1 MRILLHAS
9 AFNSLTQ
16 RLAVELAYQG
26 HQIAVS
32 LDLGGGPG
40 GDAELRGA
48 IHRHRPELILAPM
61 LTSRVPQDVWSRHT
75 CLIVHP
81 GPPGDRGPSALDWA
95 LAEGRRSWG
104 VTVLQAVEEMD
115 AGPIWAAEAFDI
127 PEHAEA
133 GGIAKSD
140 LYRNELAD
148 AASAAVRRAVERFA
162 SHRFVPRTAPD
173 GGVTRP
179 YFRQERRAVDWTGE
193 GTDAVA
199 RKLRTADSSPGVL
212 DTLGGREFYLFGGQP
227 EDELRGAPGTLL
239 ATRDGAVCRA
249 TVDGAVWLSALRPR
263 RAADGPSTAKAPAAT
278 VLAQAGLLSG
288 VPEIA
293 APLRPHHKRQ
303 TWAPIRYHEHDGVG
317 MLRFSFPGGAMSTT
331 DCRRLLAA
339 YRYAGSRPTR
349 VLVLGAQR
357 DVFSHG
363 IHLGAIEAAADPAR
377 ESWANI
383 NAMDDLVEAILTTR
397 DKLTVAALGGNAAAG
412 GLMLALAADEVW
424 VRTGA
429 VLNPHYRLMGLHGS
443 EFWTY
448 TLPRRVGQEQ
458 ARRLTADALP
468 VGPQRALDLGLVD
481 RVLPCAPEH
490 VSDHVA
496 ELAQELAED
505 PGLPRRLAVKRV
517 ALRRAERR
525 RPLAWY
531 RAEELAL
538 MHRNFYGPDDSY
550 HDLRRAFLH
559 KLRPDTTPERLH
571 HIPV

>member
-16 RLAVELAYQG
+16 RIAVELAYEG
-26 HQIAVS
+26 HQTSVS
-32 LDLGGGPG
+32 LDLGGGPR
-40 GDAELRGA
+40 GDAELRQA
-48 IHRHRPELILAPM
+48 LHRHDPELIVAPM
-61 LTSRVPQDVWSRHT
+61 LTSRIPEDVWSRHT

-95 LAEGRRSWG
+95 LAEGQRSWG
-104 VTVLQAVEEMD
+104 VTVLQAVAEMD
-115 AGPIWAAEAFDI
+115 AGPVWAAEPFDI
-127 PEHAEA
+127 PEHPEA

-162 SHRFVPRTAPD
+162 SHRFVPRPASPD
-173 GGVTRP
+173 GVERP
-179 YFRQERRAVDWTGE
+179 YHRQDLRAIDWTAE
-193 GTDAVA
+193 GTDVVA

-212 DTLGGREFYLFGGQP
+212 DTLGGRGYYLYGGQP
-227 EDELRGAPGTLL
+227 EDELRGRPGTLL

-249 TVDGAVWLSALRPR
+249 TVDGAVWLSAVRPR
-263 RAADGPSTAKAPAAT
+263 REPDGPPTAKAPAAT
-278 VLAQAGLLSG
+278 VLERAGLLHG
-288 VPEIA
+288 VPEIS

-303 TWAPIRYHEHDGVG
+303 TWATIRYHEHGG
-317 MLRFSFPGGAMSTT
+317 AGLLRFSFPGGAMSAT

-339 YRYAGSRPTR
+339 YRYARTRPTR
-349 VLVLGAQR
+349 VLVLGAHR

-424 VRTGA
+424 VRAGA

-458 ARRLTADALP
+458 ARRLTEDALP
-468 VGPQRALDLGLVD
+468 IGPERALDLGLVD
-481 RVLPCAPEH
+481 RVLDCAPEQLA
-490 VSDHVA
+490 DHVA
-496 ELAQELAED
+496 DLAQGLALD
-505 PGLPRRLAVKRV
+505 SRLARRLVAKRG
-517 ALRRAERR
+517 ALRRAEGH

-531 RAEELAL
+531 RSEELAL

-550 HDLRRAFLH
+550 HALRRAFLH
-559 KLRPDTTPERLH
+559 KSRPDTTPERLH
-571 HIPV
+571 RIPV

>member
-26 HQIAVS
+26 HQISVS
-32 LDLGGGPG
+32 LDLGGGPRG
-40 GDAELRGA
+40 ETELREA
-48 IHRHRPELILAPM
+48 VHRHSPELIVAPM
-61 LTSRVPQDVWSRHT
+61 LTSRIPEDVWSRHT

-95 LAEGRRSWG
+95 LAEGRRAWG
-104 VTVLQAVEEMD
+104 VTVLQAVAEMD
-115 AGPIWAAEAFDI
+115 AGPVWAAEPFDI

-148 AASAAVRRAVERFA
+148 AASVAVQRAVERFA
-162 SHRFVPRTAPD
+162 SRRFVPGPAAQ
-173 GGVTRP
+173 GGAARP
-179 YFRQERRAVDWTGE
+179 YFRQELRAIDWTGE
-193 GTDAVA
+193 RTDAVA

-212 DTLGGREFYLFGGQP
+212 DTLGGRAYYLYGGQP
-227 EDELRGAPGTLL
+227 DDELRGVPGTLL

-249 TVDGAVWLSALRPR
+249 TLDGAVWLTALRPR
-263 RAADGPSTAKAPAAT
+263 REQGGPATAKAPAAT
-278 VLAQAGLLSG
+278 VLATAGLLRG
-288 VPEIA
+288 VPEIG

-303 TWAPIRYHEHDGVG
+303 TWATIQYEEHGAAG
-317 MLRFSFPGGAMSTT
+317 LLRFSFPGGAMSTA

-339 YRYAGSRPTR
+339 YRYARSRPTR
-349 VLVLGAQR
+349 VLVLGAHR

-363 IHLGAIEAAADPAR
+363 IHLGAIEAAPDPAR

-424 VRTGA
+424 VRAGA

-458 ARRLTADALP
+458 ARRLTTEALP
-468 VGPQRALDLGLVD
+468 IGPERALDLGLVD
-481 RVLPCAPEH
+481 RVLDCTPERLAE
-490 VSDHVA
+490 HVA
-496 ELAQELAED
+496 ELAQGLALD
-505 PGLPRRLAVKRV
+505 ARLPRRMAAKRG
-517 ALRRAERR
+517 ALRRAEGR

-531 RAEELAL
+531 RSEELAL

-550 HDLRRAFLH
+550 HALRRAFLH
-559 KLRPDTTPERLH
+559 KTRPDSTPQRLH
-571 HIPV
+571 RIPA